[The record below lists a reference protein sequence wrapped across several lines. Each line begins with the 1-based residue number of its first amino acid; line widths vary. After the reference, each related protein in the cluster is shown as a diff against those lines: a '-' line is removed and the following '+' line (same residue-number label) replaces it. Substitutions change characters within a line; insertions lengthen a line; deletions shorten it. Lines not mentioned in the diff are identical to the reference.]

1 MGTLSFRPEGEF
13 TGTPGQEQFFI
24 EKTGTIEVRQVL
36 SLPRPAEVRRFPV
49 IPVGIGLLVV
59 VIAVVLVVVFA
70 VGGGGRGEDQIPVA
84 SVLPT
89 EPPLTAVT
97 PVLPTDT
104 PRPSPTSPPALTRP
118 PPATQV
124 TVINLLTPAPGTLPV
139 VVFQNGLVIEDF
151 GPGIYSGVEDTYIA
165 EDAPSTKF
173 VAETSLYS
181 QIDPTGQVPA
191 SDLLIRFDLST
202 LPSDI
207 LIERAVLSLRR
218 HPNHF
223 DAGGTFRALQITSPL
238 ALSQVTWNNFDRRNI
253 GDALGQIT
261 IEPLSTYGGSWHEV
275 DITDAVRRWIRSPA
289 PNHGFILEKLPGTEF
304 TREMAFFSADYTSDG
319 TPGGKA
325 LTPKLTIEFGSSP
338 QPTG

>member
-1 MGTLSFRPEGEF
+1 MTLPARVKRLAYISLDQAGVLAVRTAREQHGAYGPRYARVPMVFEVAGTSETEDHYVVTLSFRPEGEF

-238 ALSQVTWNNFDRRNI
+238 ALSQVTWNNFDLRNI
-253 GDALGQIT
+253 GDAL
-261 IEPLSTYGGSWHEV
+261 V
-275 DITDAVRRWIRSPA
+275 VRQRCI
-289 PNHGFILEKLPGTEF
+289 
-304 TREMAFFSADYTSDG
+304 DG
-319 TPGGKA
+319 
-325 LTPKLTIEFGSSP
+325 
-338 QPTG
+338 